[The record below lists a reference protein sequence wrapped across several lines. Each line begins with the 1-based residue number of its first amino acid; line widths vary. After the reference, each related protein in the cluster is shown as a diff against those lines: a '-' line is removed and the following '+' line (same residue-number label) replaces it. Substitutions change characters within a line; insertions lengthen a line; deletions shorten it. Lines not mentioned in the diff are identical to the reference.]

1 VRSRTVPRNERERTV
16 SAVVNEPSQ
25 PPSDSGLRASDAD
38 RERLVDELEQHA
50 IAGRLT
56 TDEFEERTGQAYEA
70 RTVGQLEALRHDLP
84 PVPTGSQVVS
94 RRQRRSD
101 LTKRS
106 LQETGGS
113 AGLFVLCTVIW
124 LASGASG
131 QFWPVWVLLIVVLS
145 LVRNGWAL
153 YGPGADLDAVEAD
166 LDARRD
172 RRRQHAQHHGDHDT
186 RRAERRNEHR
196 RGR

>member
-16 SAVVNEPSQ
+16 TAVVNEPLQ
-25 PPSDSGLRASDAD
+25 PPSDPGLRASDAD

-56 TDEFEERTGQAYEA
+56 TDEFEQRTGQAYEA
-70 RTVGQLEALRHDLP
+70 RTVGELDALRRDLP
-84 PVPTGSQVVS
+84 ATTGGQAVT

-113 AGLFVLCTVIW
+113 AGLFVVCTVIW

-166 LDARRD
+166 LDARRE
-172 RRRQHAQHHGDHDT
+172 RRREHAQHHGDHDA
-186 RRAERRNEHR
+186 RRAERRSDR
-196 RGR
+196 RLDR

>member
-1 VRSRTVPRNERERTV
+1 
-16 SAVVNEPSQ
+16 VNEPLQ
-25 PPSDSGLRASDAD
+25 RPSDPGLRASDAD
-38 RERLVDELEQHA
+38 RERLVDELEEHA

-56 TDEFEERTGQAYEA
+56 TDEFEQRTGQAYEA
-70 RTVGQLEALRHDLP
+70 KTVGELDALRRDLP
-84 PVPTGSQVVS
+84 PTTGGQVVS

-113 AGLFVLCTVIW
+113 AGLFLVCTVIW

-131 QFWPVWVLLIVVLS
+131 QFWPVWILIIVVLS

-166 LDARRD
+166 LDARRE
-172 RRRQHAQHHGDHDT
+172 RRREHAQHHGDHDA
-186 RRAERRNEHR
+186 RRAERRSDR
-196 RGR
+196 RLDR

>member
-1 VRSRTVPRNERERTV
+1 MSERDPLE
-16 SAVVNEPSQ
+16 
-25 PPSDSGLRASDAD
+25 PPSDPGLRASDAD

-56 TDEFEERTGQAYEA
+56 TDEFEQRTGQAYEA
-70 RTVGQLEALRHDLP
+70 RTLGELDALRRDLP
-84 PVPTGSQVVS
+84 ATTGGQALT

-113 AGLFVLCTVIW
+113 AGLFVVCTVIW

-131 QFWPVWVLLIVVLS
+131 QFWPVWVLIIVVLS

-166 LDARRD
+166 LDARRE
-172 RRRQHAQHHGDHDT
+172 RRREHAQHHGDHDV
-186 RRAERRNEHR
+186 RRAERRGDR
-196 RGR
+196 RLDP

>member
-1 VRSRTVPRNERERTV
+1 VSEPLQPVPN
-16 SAVVNEPSQ
+16 P
-25 PPSDSGLRASDAD
+25 GLRASDAD

-50 IAGRLT
+50 IDGRLT
-56 TDEFEERTGQAYEA
+56 TDEFDQRTGQAYA
-70 RTVGQLEALRHDLP
+70 AKTVGELEKLRQDLP
-84 PVPTGSQVVS
+84 PVPTGGQVVS
-94 RRQRRSD
+94 RRQKRSE

-113 AGLFVLCTVIW
+113 AALFVVCTVIW

-145 LVRNGWAL
+145 LVRSGWAL

-166 LDARRD
+166 LDARRE
-172 RRRQHAQHHGDHDT
+172 RRRDHAQRHDDHDK
-186 RRAERRNEHR
+186 RRAERRSDR
-196 RGR
+196 RLDR

>member
-1 VRSRTVPRNERERTV
+1 LVHSRTVPRNERKSTV
-16 SAVVNEPSQ
+16 TAVVSDPAEPVSN
-25 PPSDSGLRASDAD
+25 PGLRASDAD
-38 RERLVDELEQHA
+38 RERLVDELEQHT

-56 TDEFEERTGQAYEA
+56 TDEFEQRTGQAYEA
-70 RTVGQLEALRHDLP
+70 KTVAELERLRQDLP
-84 PVPTGSQVVS
+84 PVPTGGPVVT
-94 RRQRRSD
+94 RRQRRAD

-113 AGLFVLCTVIW
+113 AGLFLVCTVIW

-131 QFWPVWVLLIVVLS
+131 QFWPVWILIIVVLS

-166 LDARRD
+166 LDARRE
-172 RRRQHAQHHGDHDT
+172 RRREHAQHHGDRDA
-186 RRAERRNEHR
+186 RRTERRLDR
-196 RGR
+196 

>member
-1 VRSRTVPRNERERTV
+1 V
-16 SAVVNEPSQ
+16 SEPLQ
-25 PPSDSGLRASDAD
+25 PASNPGLRASDAD

-50 IAGRLT
+50 IDGRLT
-56 TDEFEERTGQAYEA
+56 TDEFEQRTGQAYA
-70 RTVGQLEALRHDLP
+70 AKTVGELEKLRQDLP
-84 PVPTGSQVVS
+84 PVPTGGQVVS
-94 RRQRRSD
+94 RRQKRSE

-113 AGLFVLCTVIW
+113 AGLFVVCTVIW

-145 LVRNGWAL
+145 LVRSGWAL

-166 LDARRD
+166 LDARRE
-172 RRRQHAQHHGDHDT
+172 RRREHAQRHDDHDT
-186 RRAERRNEHR
+186 RRAERRSDR
-196 RGR
+196 

>member
-1 VRSRTVPRNERERTV
+1 M
-16 SAVVNEPSQ
+16 
-25 PPSDSGLRASDAD
+25 
-38 RERLVDELEQHA
+38 
-50 IAGRLT
+50 
-56 TDEFEERTGQAYEA
+56 
-70 RTVGQLEALRHDLP
+70 
-84 PVPTGSQVVS
+84 S

-113 AGLFVLCTVIW
+113 AGLFVVCTVIW

-131 QFWPVWVLLIVVLS
+131 QFWPVWVLIIVVLS

-166 LDARRD
+166 LDARRE
-172 RRRQHAQHHGDHDT
+172 RRREHAQRHGDRDLRRDQ
-186 RRAERRNEHR
+186 RRAGRRLDR
-196 RGR
+196 

>member
-1 VRSRTVPRNERERTV
+1 MSAKSTVT
-16 SAVVNEPSQ
+16 AVVSEPPD
-25 PPSDSGLRASDAD
+25 PPSNPGLRASDAD

-50 IAGRLT
+50 IDGRLT
-56 TDEFEERTGQAYEA
+56 TDEFEQRTGQAYEA
-70 RTVGQLEALRHDLP
+70 KTVGELDTLRQDLP
-84 PVPTGSQVVS
+84 PVPTGGQVVT
-94 RRQRRSD
+94 RRQRRSE

-113 AGLFVLCTVIW
+113 AGLFVVCTVIW

-131 QFWPVWVLLIVVLS
+131 QFWPVWVLIIVVLS

-166 LDARRD
+166 LDARRE
-172 RRRQHAQHHGDHDT
+172 RRREHAQHHDDRSG
-186 RRAERRNEHR
+186 RRAERRDR
-196 RGR
+196 RLDR

>member
-1 VRSRTVPRNERERTV
+1 MSE
-16 SAVVNEPSQ
+16 NEPVR
-25 PPSDSGLRASDAD
+25 PSPGPGLRASDAD

-50 IAGRLT
+50 IDGRLT
-56 TDEFEERTGQAYEA
+56 TDEFEQRTGQAYEA
-70 RTVGQLEALRHDLP
+70 KTVGELDALRRDLP
-84 PVPTGSQVVS
+84 PTTGDQTVT

-113 AGLFVLCTVIW
+113 AGLFVVCTAIW

-131 QFWPVWVLLIVVLS
+131 QFWPVWVLIIVVLS

-166 LDARRD
+166 LDARRE
-172 RRRQHAQHHGDHDT
+172 RRREHAQHHGDRDS
-186 RRAERRNEHR
+186 RRAERGSDR
-196 RGR
+196 

>member
-1 VRSRTVPRNERERTV
+1 MSENQ
-16 SAVVNEPSQ
+16 PS
-25 PPSDSGLRASDAD
+25 PPPPDPGLRASDAD
-38 RERLVDELEQHA
+38 REHLVDELEQHA

-56 TDEFEERTGQAYEA
+56 TDEFEQRTGQAYEA
-70 RTVGQLEALRHDLP
+70 RTVAQLDALRRDLP
-84 PVPTGSQVVS
+84 PTTGAVAVTH
-94 RRQRRSD
+94 RQRRSD

-113 AGLFVLCTVIW
+113 AGLFLVCTVIW

-131 QFWPVWVLLIVVLS
+131 QFWPVWILIIVALS

-166 LDARRD
+166 LDARRE
-172 RRRQHAQHHGDHDT
+172 RRREHAQHHGDHDA
-186 RRAERRNEHR
+186 RRAERRANR
-196 RGR
+196 RLDR

>member
-1 VRSRTVPRNERERTV
+1 MS
-16 SAVVNEPSQ
+16 EPS
-25 PPSDSGLRASDAD
+25 PPSPDPGLRASDAD

-50 IAGRLT
+50 IDGRLT
-56 TDEFEERTGQAYEA
+56 TDEFDERTGQAYAA
-70 RTVGQLEALRHDLP
+70 RTIGELEALRRDLP
-84 PVPTGSQVVS
+84 ATTVGSQVVS
-94 RRQRRSD
+94 RRQRRSE

-113 AGLFVLCTVIW
+113 AGLFVVCTVIW

-145 LVRNGWAL
+145 LVRSGWAL
-153 YGPGADLDAVEAD
+153 SGPGAALDAVEAD

-172 RRRQHAQHHGDHDT
+172 RRREHAQRHDDRDLRHDQ
-186 RRAERRNEHR
+186 RRAGRRLDR
-196 RGR
+196 

>member
-1 VRSRTVPRNERERTV
+1 MSERDPLE
-16 SAVVNEPSQ
+16 
-25 PPSDSGLRASDAD
+25 PPSDPGLRASDAD

-56 TDEFEERTGQAYEA
+56 TDEFEQRTGQAYEA
-70 RTVGQLEALRHDLP
+70 RTLGELDALRRDLP
-84 PVPTGSQVVS
+84 ATTGGQALT

-113 AGLFVLCTVIW
+113 AGLFVVCTVIW

-131 QFWPVWVLLIVVLS
+131 QFWPVWVLIIVVLS

-166 LDARRD
+166 LDARRERRREHAQRHDDRDGRRTERRSD
-172 RRRQHAQHHGDHDT
+172 RRLDR
-186 RRAERRNEHR
+186 
-196 RGR
+196 

>member
-1 VRSRTVPRNERERTV
+1 V
-16 SAVVNEPSQ
+16 SEPSD
-25 PPSDSGLRASDAD
+25 PPSNPGLRASDAD

-50 IAGRLT
+50 IDGRLT
-56 TDEFEERTGQAYEA
+56 TDEFEQRTGQAYEA
-70 RTVGQLEALRHDLP
+70 KTVGQLQALRQDLP
-84 PVPTGSQVVS
+84 ATTGSQVVS
-94 RRQRRSD
+94 RHQQRSE

-113 AGLFVLCTVIW
+113 AGLFVVCTVIW

-131 QFWPVWVLLIVVLS
+131 QFWPVWVLIIVVLS

-166 LDARRD
+166 LDARRE
-172 RRRQHAQHHGDHDT
+172 RRRDHAQRHDDHDA
-186 RRAERRNEHR
+186 RRAERRADR
-196 RGR
+196 RLDH

>member
-1 VRSRTVPRNERERTV
+1 
-16 SAVVNEPSQ
+16 VNEPIQ
-25 PPSDSGLRASDAD
+25 PPPDPGLRASDAD

-56 TDEFEERTGQAYEA
+56 TDEFDQRTGQAYEA
-70 RTVGQLEALRHDLP
+70 KTVGELQALRRDLP
-84 PVPTGSQVVS
+84 PVPTGSQALS
-94 RRQRRSD
+94 HRQRRSE

-113 AGLFVLCTVIW
+113 VGLFLVCTVIW

-166 LDARRD
+166 LDARRE
-172 RRRQHAQHHGDHDT
+172 RRREHAQHHGDHDARRVT
-186 RRAERRNEHR
+186 RRDGRRLDR
-196 RGR
+196 